1 MWVKEQIRS
10 SMRLILDTQRDR
22 FNVKK
27 ILGDNLKKANKSRGK
42 KKKEELGEEPCEV
55 GIEAA
60 EDSEDQPQ

>member
-1 MWVKEQIRS
+1 M
-10 SMRLILDTQRDR
+10 
-22 FNVKK
+22 KK